1 MTSARTS
8 PVSPAETDD
17 PAGRRRTG
25 PAEGPVAPRRLPVPD
40 WLWAALLT
48 LAVACVGIGRAQP
61 WRDELASW
69 NAATRSTGEL
79 VGMLGHVDAV
89 SGLYYLLLHGWVS
102 VFGDSTAMLR
112 LPSALAMAGAAA
124 FAVLTARRLFDRRT
138 AVFAGLLFAFLPAVS
153 RYGQEARSYAFVV
166 LAVSAATWLLLRALE
181 RPLPRRWAPY
191 ALAVAA
197 AGLFHVVSL
206 LFLLPHGLIVLL
218 RWWRERTGR
227 TLVGFAVTVAVA
239 LVPVVPLV
247 LLGQRQ
253 AGRQIGWIKTP
264 HLRGIADLWNNLF
277 GSPTIGLAV
286 AAVALLPLAWSRGR
300 RPAVEL
306 LLAGAAPILAA
317 WVVSQGSTSYF
328 IDRYVLFT
336 LPAWAVLAAAG
347 LAALRPRAVG
357 ALALAAVVL
366 LGLPDQRQLRTE
378 WARVGLDGGAA
389 ARVISQGYRPGDG
402 FVPVRGG
409 DRVFMIDFQVE
420 YFLPE
425 NVRLRDV
432 FAERS
437 AVASDDLFPREC
449 AQPVRCLGSTQRVWV
464 VTWSG
469 TKNPYHKLPK
479 EQADALAAHY
489 RVAESRT
496 VRGLEVSLLERVK

>member
-1 MTSARTS
+1 MTSSTTAPEAAAGSGRPLPHGGAGRPDVSLAART
-8 PVSPAETDD
+8 A
-17 PAGRRRTG
+17 RY
-25 PAEGPVAPRRLPVPD
+25 D

-181 RPLPRRWAPY
+181 RPAPRRWAPY

-218 RWWRERTGR
+218 RWWQERKGR
-227 TLVGFAVTVAVA
+227 ALVGFAVTVAVA

-336 LPAWAVLAAAG
+336 LPAWTVLAAAG
-347 LAALRPRAVG
+347 LAALRPRVAG

-378 WARVGLDGGAA
+378 WARVGLDGEAA

-437 AVASDDLFPREC
+437 AVASDDLFPKEC